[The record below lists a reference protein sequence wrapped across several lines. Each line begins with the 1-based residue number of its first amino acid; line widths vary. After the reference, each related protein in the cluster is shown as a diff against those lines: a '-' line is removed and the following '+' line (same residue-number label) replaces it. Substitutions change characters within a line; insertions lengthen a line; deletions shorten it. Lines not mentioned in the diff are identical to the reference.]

1 MSIRLNVVVV
11 QSPRMTSLQVG
22 IVAEIVIQLL
32 GRPGID
38 LAMVESLEPEVNQS
52 TDGLMLTGLESDL
65 AIIDWRSA
73 EQSADSLS
81 RLGVNVS
88 RTAHPLDLEAGSAG
102 PGSRKLYAID
112 LRNGYKASEVVD
124 SVLKLLAARQV
135 VTVSLGIPRSKSTE
149 LQMPASAPAVAKPL
163 KVTPISIS
171 PSPLKPSSTESKSSS
186 VGSDSPKTS
195 SSNRTSAE
203 ISRADDDDAA
213 LNALVDSLNDSD
225 F

>member
-11 QSPRMTSLQVG
+11 QSSRMTSLQVG

-38 LAMVESLEPEVNQS
+38 LAMVEALEPEVNQS
-52 TDGLMLTGLESDL
+52 TDGLMLTGLENDL
-65 AIIDWRSA
+65 AVIDWRSA

-88 RTAHPLDLEAGSAG
+88 RTAHALDLEAGSAG

-124 SVLKLLAARQV
+124 AVLKLLAARQV

-149 LQMPASAPAVAKPL
+149 HDAPALAPAVMKPSII
-163 KVTPISIS
+163 TPISVS
-171 PSPLKPSSTESKSSS
+171 PSPLKSMSTETKSSP
-186 VGSDSPKTS
+186 VGADSPKMS
-195 SSNRTSAE
+195 SANRMASE